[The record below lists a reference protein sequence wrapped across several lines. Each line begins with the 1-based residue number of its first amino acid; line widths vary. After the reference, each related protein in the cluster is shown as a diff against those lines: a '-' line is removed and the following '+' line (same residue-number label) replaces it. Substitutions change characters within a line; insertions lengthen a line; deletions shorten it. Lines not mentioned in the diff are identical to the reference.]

1 MGGRGPAALAT
12 ASGLPVPG
20 GVGRALGVCSV
31 IKPLGFGT
39 TLCLLP
45 RRALPGAPGDLAR
58 ALPGPSRDWGAAWGL
73 CGSGLASGRQG
84 SLPPPPRPVAAP
96 PRRARGGCRARR
108 GARWEQV
115 TMAARVL
122 SACVRRL
129 LPRPPP
135 LAPRPAALATLCP
148 RRPRAPPGAAPPL
161 AQVPR
166 AAWPPCRRFSDL
178 PPLTL
183 ADIKDRVLYVL
194 KLYDK
199 IDPEKLTAESHFM
212 KDLGLD
218 SLDQVEI
225 IMAMEDEFG
234 FEIPDGDAE
243 KLMCPQE
250 IVDYIADKK
259 DVYE

>member
-1 MGGRGPAALAT
+1 
-12 ASGLPVPG
+12 
-20 GVGRALGVCSV
+20 
-31 IKPLGFGT
+31 
-39 TLCLLP
+39 
-45 RRALPGAPGDLAR
+45 
-58 ALPGPSRDWGAAWGL
+58 
-73 CGSGLASGRQG
+73 
-84 SLPPPPRPVAAP
+84 
-96 PRRARGGCRARR
+96 
-108 GARWEQV
+108 
-115 TMAARVL
+115 MAARVL

-129 LPRPPP
+129 LSRPPP
-135 LAPRPAALATLCP
+135 AAPRPAALGTLCP
-148 RRPRAPPGAAPPL
+148 RRPPAPAPAPASPLPQLL

-166 AAWPPCRRFSDL
+166 AAWTPCRRFSDL

>member
-1 MGGRGPAALAT
+1 
-12 ASGLPVPG
+12 
-20 GVGRALGVCSV
+20 
-31 IKPLGFGT
+31 
-39 TLCLLP
+39 
-45 RRALPGAPGDLAR
+45 
-58 ALPGPSRDWGAAWGL
+58 
-73 CGSGLASGRQG
+73 
-84 SLPPPPRPVAAP
+84 
-96 PRRARGGCRARR
+96 
-108 GARWEQV
+108 QV
-115 TMAARVL
+115 R
-122 SACVRRL
+122 
-129 LPRPPP
+129 
-135 LAPRPAALATLCP
+135 
-148 RRPRAPPGAAPPL
+148 PGAACRCPPL
-161 AQVPR
+161 LPAVLR
-166 AAWPPCRRFSDL
+166 AGGPPCRSFSDM

-183 ADIKDRVLYVL
+183 ADIKERVLYVL

-199 IDPEKLTAESHFM
+199 IDPEKAIFSSLQLTAESHFM

>member
-1 MGGRGPAALAT
+1 
-12 ASGLPVPG
+12 
-20 GVGRALGVCSV
+20 
-31 IKPLGFGT
+31 
-39 TLCLLP
+39 
-45 RRALPGAPGDLAR
+45 
-58 ALPGPSRDWGAAWGL
+58 
-73 CGSGLASGRQG
+73 
-84 SLPPPPRPVAAP
+84 
-96 PRRARGGCRARR
+96 
-108 GARWEQV
+108 
-115 TMAARVL
+115 MAARVL

>member
-1 MGGRGPAALAT
+1 CRPLLPAA
-12 ASGLPVPG
+12 
-20 GVGRALGVCSV
+20 
-31 IKPLGFGT
+31 
-39 TLCLLP
+39 
-45 RRALPGAPGDLAR
+45 
-58 ALPGPSRDWGAAWGL
+58 AA
-73 CGSGLASGRQG
+73 
-84 SLPPPPRPVAAP
+84 
-96 PRRARGGCRARR
+96 
-108 GARWEQV
+108 
-115 TMAARVL
+115 VL
-122 SACVRRL
+122 
-129 LPRPPP
+129 
-135 LAPRPAALATLCP
+135 
-148 RRPRAPPGAAPPL
+148 
-161 AQVPR
+161 QVPR
-166 AAWPPCRRFSDL
+166 TAWPQCRRFSEL

-183 ADIKDRVLYVL
+183 GDIKDRVLYVL

-199 IDPEKLTAESHFM
+199 IDPEKATESHFM

>member
-1 MGGRGPAALAT
+1 
-12 ASGLPVPG
+12 
-20 GVGRALGVCSV
+20 
-31 IKPLGFGT
+31 
-39 TLCLLP
+39 
-45 RRALPGAPGDLAR
+45 
-58 ALPGPSRDWGAAWGL
+58 
-73 CGSGLASGRQG
+73 
-84 SLPPPPRPVAAP
+84 
-96 PRRARGGCRARR
+96 
-108 GARWEQV
+108 
-115 TMAARVL
+115 MAARVL

-129 LPRPPP
+129 LLSRPPP
-135 LAPRPAALATLCP
+135 AAPRPAALGTLCP
-148 RRPRAPPGAAPPL
+148 RRPGVPSGAAPAQPL

-183 ADIKDRVLYVL
+183 ADIKERVLYVL

>member
-1 MGGRGPAALAT
+1 P
-12 ASGLPVPG
+12 GL
-20 GVGRALGVCSV
+20 L
-31 IKPLGFGT
+31 
-39 TLCLLP
+39 
-45 RRALPGAPGDLAR
+45 
-58 ALPGPSRDWGAAWGL
+58 
-73 CGSGLASGRQG
+73 
-84 SLPPPPRPVAAP
+84 
-96 PRRARGGCRARR
+96 
-108 GARWEQV
+108 
-115 TMAARVL
+115 
-122 SACVRRL
+122 
-129 LPRPPP
+129 
-135 LAPRPAALATLCP
+135 
-148 RRPRAPPGAAPPL
+148 
-161 AQVPR
+161 QVPR
-166 AAWPPCRRFSDL
+166 AAVPPCRRFSEL

-199 IDPEKLTAESHFM
+199 IDPEKASGAGLTAESHFM

>member
-1 MGGRGPAALAT
+1 
-12 ASGLPVPG
+12 
-20 GVGRALGVCSV
+20 
-31 IKPLGFGT
+31 
-39 TLCLLP
+39 
-45 RRALPGAPGDLAR
+45 
-58 ALPGPSRDWGAAWGL
+58 
-73 CGSGLASGRQG
+73 
-84 SLPPPPRPVAAP
+84 
-96 PRRARGGCRARR
+96 
-108 GARWEQV
+108 
-115 TMAARVL
+115 MAGRVL

-129 LPRPPP
+129 LPA
-135 LAPRPAALATLCP
+135 APGALRAGALRTGALGLGTLGP
-148 RRPRAPPGAAPPL
+148 GRRPRAQPPPPAA
-161 AQVPR
+161 VP
-166 AAWPPCRRFSDL
+166 PPCRRLSDL

-183 ADIKDRVLYVL
+183 PAIRERVLYVL

-199 IDPEKLTAESHFM
+199 IDPEKLTAEAHFV

>member
-1 MGGRGPAALAT
+1 
-12 ASGLPVPG
+12 
-20 GVGRALGVCSV
+20 
-31 IKPLGFGT
+31 
-39 TLCLLP
+39 
-45 RRALPGAPGDLAR
+45 
-58 ALPGPSRDWGAAWGL
+58 
-73 CGSGLASGRQG
+73 
-84 SLPPPPRPVAAP
+84 
-96 PRRARGGCRARR
+96 
-108 GARWEQV
+108 
-115 TMAARVL
+115 
-122 SACVRRL
+122 
-129 LPRPPP
+129 
-135 LAPRPAALATLCP
+135 TLCP
-148 RRPRAPPGAAPPL
+148 PCPP
-161 AQVPR
+161 
-166 AAWPPCRRFSDL
+166 L

-183 ADIKDRVLYVL
+183 LRPRRPGLALPAPRRPYSELPPLTLDGIRERVLYVL

-199 IDPEKLTAESHFM
+199 IDPEKASGGLGCGGTESHFM

>member
-1 MGGRGPAALAT
+1 TLRPARLPQPLPGP
-12 ASGLPVPG
+12 GPVPG
-20 GVGRALGVCSV
+20 
-31 IKPLGFGT
+31 P
-39 TLCLLP
+39 
-45 RRALPGAPGDLAR
+45 ALP
-58 ALPGPSRDWGAAWGL
+58 
-73 CGSGLASGRQG
+73 
-84 SLPPPPRPVAAP
+84 
-96 PRRARGGCRARR
+96 
-108 GARWEQV
+108 
-115 TMAARVL
+115 
-122 SACVRRL
+122 
-129 LPRPPP
+129 
-135 LAPRPAALATLCP
+135 
-148 RRPRAPPGAAPPL
+148 
-161 AQVPR
+161 
-166 AAWPPCRRFSDL
+166 PPCRRLSDL

-183 ADIKDRVLYVL
+183 PAIRERVLYVL

-199 IDPEKLTAESHFM
+199 IDPEKASGGLGGLRGGWGGLTAEAHFV

>member
-1 MGGRGPAALAT
+1 MAAL
-12 ASGLPVPG
+12 
-20 GVGRALGVCSV
+20 
-31 IKPLGFGT
+31 
-39 TLCLLP
+39 
-45 RRALPGAPGDLAR
+45 
-58 ALPGPSRDWGAAWGL
+58 
-73 CGSGLASGRQG
+73 
-84 SLPPPPRPVAAP
+84 
-96 PRRARGGCRARR
+96 
-108 GARWEQV
+108 
-115 TMAARVL
+115 VL

-129 LPRPPP
+129 
-135 LAPRPAALATLCP
+135 PAAFAPLLRVPTLA
-148 RRPRAPPGAAPPL
+148 AKQIGPGGL
-161 AQVPR
+161 LGSLVWGLVPR
-166 AAWPPCRRFSDL
+166 TQLCRQYSDA

-183 ADIKDRVLYVL
+183 EGIKDRVLYVL

-199 IDPEKLTAESHFM
+199 IDPEKLSVNSHFM

-234 FEIPDGDAE
+234 FEIPDTDAE